1 MERFVDFFTK
11 NLSFGG
17 LSFNLK
23 LFLIFLL
30 IFFAARLIL
39 RLFKRIVS
47 RNFTSERK
55 GKFKPIFGFLN
66 YSIYTII
73 ILLALQN
80 MGVELTAI
88 FAASAALL
96 VGIGFALQTFFQ
108 DIISGVFIL
117 IDQSVHVGD
126 IIEVD
131 GKVGKVENIT
141 LRTTRAVTIDNK
153 VLVIPNHLYLTNT
166 LYNWTEN
173 GKITRER
180 VAVSVAY
187 GTDLQLVTKI
197 LTDIAV
203 QHNAVLK
210 TPPPTVLFQ
219 KFGESSL
226 DFEIA
231 FSLKNSFK
239 AVPIQSD
246 IRFSIYE
253 AFAEHNIEIP
263 FPQRVIHST

>member
-11 NLSFGG
+11 NLSFDS

-23 LFLIFLL
+23 LPLIFLL
-30 IFFAARLIL
+30 VFFTARSIH

-47 RNFTSERK
+47 RIFSSERK
-55 GKFKPIFGFLN
+55 GKFNPIFGFLN
-66 YSIYTII
+66 YSIYSIV

-88 FAASAALL
+88 FAASAVLF
-96 VGIGFALQTFFQ
+96 VGIGSALRPFFQ

-117 IDQSVHVGD
+117 INQSVHVAD
-126 IIEVD
+126 IIKVD
-131 GKVGKVENIT
+131 SKVGKVDNIT
-141 LRTTRAVTIDNK
+141 LSTTRAVTIDNK

-180 VAVSVAY
+180 EAVNVSH
-187 GTDLQLVTKI
+187 GTDVKLVTKI
-197 LTDIAV
+197 LIDIAK

-210 TPPPTVLFQ
+210 TLVPTELFQ
-219 KFGESSL
+219 NFEESSL
-226 DFEIA
+226 GFKIA
-231 FSLKNSFK
+231 FSLKNSFE
-239 AVPIQSD
+239 AVPIQNDFRYS
-246 IRFSIYE
+246 IRE
-253 AFAEHNIEIP
+253 AFAKHKIEIP
-263 FPQRVIHST
+263 FLQRVIHSN